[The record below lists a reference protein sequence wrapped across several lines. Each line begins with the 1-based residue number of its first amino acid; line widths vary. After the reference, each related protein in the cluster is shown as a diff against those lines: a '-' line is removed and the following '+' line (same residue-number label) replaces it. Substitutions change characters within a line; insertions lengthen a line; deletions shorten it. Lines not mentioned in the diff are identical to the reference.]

1 MKFIKSINE
10 LFDSEPYQL
19 ELVEQSNEYWK
30 YSFKTE
36 KYEYIVEFK
45 YGELGW
51 DAQHSQSNY
60 SGFLSAHYELT
71 YDNVLKVTQTVI
83 TALKDF
89 LDKKKPETVV
99 LEYIPTKDD
108 RSKKVVNNK
117 YMDIPYNPMNKRSR
131 LQQSYLKNLDGYKIK
146 YYYRES
152 GSYLIK
158 TIGLVYRNDIDIA
171 FFDEKMAYYE
181 FNPVENKH

>member
-10 LFDSEPYQL
+10 LFDSEPYKL
-19 ELVEQSNEYWK
+19 ELVEQSNKYWK
-30 YSFKTE
+30 YTFKTN

-51 DAQHSQSNY
+51 DAQHSTT
-60 SGFLSAHYELT
+60 SGFFSSPHYHLA

-83 TALKDF
+83 TTLKDF

-146 YYYRES
+146 YYYRVT